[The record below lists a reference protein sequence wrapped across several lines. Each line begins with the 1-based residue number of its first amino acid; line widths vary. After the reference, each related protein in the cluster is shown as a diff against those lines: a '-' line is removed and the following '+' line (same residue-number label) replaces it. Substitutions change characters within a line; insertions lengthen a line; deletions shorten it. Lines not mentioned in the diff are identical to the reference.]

1 MAGEAAV
8 DAWLAALQLI
18 MLSTRSTA
26 VIVGAT
32 GGVRLALERGQLTND
47 MLAAFAARVEKLGG
61 ARCQFLLLSGE
72 DEAAA
77 CPATNHRHGAW
88 PMPCQLLTPL
98 LTPGPLF
105 SRGTRGL

>member
-18 MLSTRSTA
+18 VLSTRSTA

-77 CPATNHRHGAW
+77 RPSRK
-88 PMPCQLLTPL
+88 TPPWCL
-98 LTPGPLF
+98 AHAVPTLNAVAS
-105 SRGTRGL
+105 SRAAL